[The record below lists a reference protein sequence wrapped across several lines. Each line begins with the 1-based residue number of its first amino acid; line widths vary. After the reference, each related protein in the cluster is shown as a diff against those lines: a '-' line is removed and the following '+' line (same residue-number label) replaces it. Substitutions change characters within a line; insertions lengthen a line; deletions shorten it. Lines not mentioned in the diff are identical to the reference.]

1 MCLWHLSKLKTRLR
15 SVTKLLLSNRVTSE
29 NKRIH
34 TPPSSPPFKVEVF
47 LVLISRQLEQRHNI
61 AWRGQ
66 GKKSYIL
73 PFNLRSV
80 KRQKAPLGRSVAT
93 SFVTDCSYSLFILFS
108 APTHTEFEGKV
119 TKSHSQ
125 EVFQLSAGY
134 PEIYSL

>member
-1 MCLWHLSKLKTRLR
+1 MSVAFEQIKDQTTIGDKVVALKQGHFREQ
-15 SVTKLLLSNRVTSE
+15 KNY
-29 NKRIH
+29 

-61 AWRGQ
+61 AWRGW